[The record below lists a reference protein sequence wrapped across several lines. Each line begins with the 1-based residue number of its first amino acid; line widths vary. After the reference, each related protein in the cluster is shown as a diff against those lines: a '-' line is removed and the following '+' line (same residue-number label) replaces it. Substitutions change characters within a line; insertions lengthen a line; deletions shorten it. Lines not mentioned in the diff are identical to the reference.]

1 MRRRRRQ
8 RNTRDSLAHPART
21 QIELVLLAAKTA
33 LMIDGA
39 LLLLFLSFGPA
50 LHLTPPH
57 QIGGVDCAREDVVR
71 VGRHLIVG
79 GYVQSGCEEVEED
92 NVLRDRRRA
101 AAAASGG
108 QNALES

>member
-33 LMIDGA
+33 LVIDGA